1 MWAEDVCARLCVL
14 YFNLIYQQRQRER
27 ERKGKR
33 LGHRWRQRLAR
44 ALHRICLGTHSLT
57 HSLVRAPQLQLH
69 CTFMFTFRGTFC
81 LPLSVCLSSLTLLT
95 THSSFA
101 TVCSFQLSLSL
112 LFSFCLLMQFA
123 NRERERVANFGV
135 DSGCCCCCCCC
146 CSANGRLIMTRG
158 SSNRE
163 REREREG
170 VQRTSNGA
178 RPFCWYGNV
187 RCVQYY
193 CWSGLSSL
201 ACWLQI

>member
-1 MWAEDVCARLCVL
+1 MTPKTGARIAP
-14 YFNLIYQQRQRER
+14 NLPR
-27 ERKGKR
+27 
-33 LGHRWRQRLAR
+33 
-44 ALHRICLGTHSLT
+44 HSLT
-57 HSLVRAPQLQLH
+57 HSLAGSRSQTQTSLH
-69 CTFMFTFRGTFC
+69 IHVHFSGHILFVSFC
-81 LPLSVCLSSLTLLT
+81 LPLFPYFADHSLFICYCVFI
-95 THSSFA
+95 SA
-101 TVCSFQLSLSL
+101 PSLSL

-146 CSANGRLIMTRG
+146 SANGRLIMTRG
-158 SSNRE
+158 SSN

-193 CWSGLSSL
+193 CWRGLSGL
-201 ACWLQI
+201 AC